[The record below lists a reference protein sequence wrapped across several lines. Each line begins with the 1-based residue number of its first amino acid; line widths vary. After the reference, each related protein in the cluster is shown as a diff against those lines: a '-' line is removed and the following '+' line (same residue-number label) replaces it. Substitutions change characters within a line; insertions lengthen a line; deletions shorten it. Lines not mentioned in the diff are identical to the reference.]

1 MIYYTIN
8 AAKKSGCFDKIFINS
23 DHKIFSK
30 ISKKY
35 KVNFYKR
42 IKSLGGSNIKSD
54 SIVYDFMKN
63 NPEADIVVWVN
74 PIAPFQTAKEIKKI
88 VNFFSKKK
96 IDSLITVENKKIHC
110 NYNGKPLNYI
120 KNSKFAKTQ
129 DLKMIQTF
137 VYSLMTKSFR
147 IEWFASKE
155 DFTRHMIGAI
165 LIGIGGVL
173 SLGCTIGQGVTGV
186 STLAIGSF
194 ITLISIILGAAI
206 AMKVEYYNAV
216 YEDCSF
222 FDSLRSSLADLNLIP
237 NKFRTLEKI

>member
-1 MIYYTIN
+1 MIPARIGSQRLKYKNLAIINNKPMIYYTIN

-137 VYSLMTKSFR
+137 VYSLMMWKKKSF
-147 IEWFASKE
+147 IKKYKK
-155 DFTRHMIGAI
+155 DKNAI
-165 LIGIGGVL
+165 LTGKTYFYPVKSLSTIIIKNLDDLKLANYVMKLKSKKFFLNYDKVL
-173 SLGCTIGQGVTGV
+173 
-186 STLAIGSF
+186 
-194 ITLISIILGAAI
+194 
-206 AMKVEYYNAV
+206 KK
-216 YEDCSF
+216 
-222 FDSLRSSLADLNLIP
+222 
-237 NKFRTLEKI
+237 KFN

>member
-1 MIYYTIN
+1 MRRKGIILSGGKGTRLYPVTLAMSKQLLPIYNKPMIYYTIN

-110 NYNGKPLNYI
+110 NYNGKPLNY
-120 KNSKFAKTQ
+120 T
-129 DLKMIQTF
+129 DM
-137 VYSLMTKSFR
+137 
-147 IEWFASKE
+147 
-155 DFTRHMIGAI
+155 
-165 LIGIGGVL
+165 
-173 SLGCTIGQGVTGV
+173 
-186 STLAIGSF
+186 
-194 ITLISIILGAAI
+194 
-206 AMKVEYYNAV
+206 
-216 YEDCSF
+216 
-222 FDSLRSSLADLNLIP
+222 
-237 NKFRTLEKI
+237 

>member
-1 MIYYTIN
+1 MKQKIYAMIPARLGSQRLKYKNLAIINNKPMIYYTIN

-137 VYSLMTKSFR
+137 VYSLMMWKKKSF
-147 IEWFASKE
+147 IKKYKK
-155 DFTRHMIGAI
+155 DKNAI
-165 LIGIGGVL
+165 LTGKTYFYPVKSLSTIIIKNLDDLKLANYVMKLKSKKFFLNYDKVL
-173 SLGCTIGQGVTGV
+173 
-186 STLAIGSF
+186 
-194 ITLISIILGAAI
+194 
-206 AMKVEYYNAV
+206 KK
-216 YEDCSF
+216 
-222 FDSLRSSLADLNLIP
+222 
-237 NKFRTLEKI
+237 KFN